1 MKSIISKSM
10 LVLAICA
17 TLFSFR
23 NKPGGEGF
31 EIYLNN
37 KVVVQQFGTDM
48 SKVKNIRLTQNL
60 AADKL
65 TIKYHHCERV
75 GKKRIVTIKDAHNKV
90 LKEFNYADAATPVA
104 VMTVNLKDLLNLMK
118 GNNQLKLYYS
128 SSELPK
134 GRMLVSFSTSAIST
148 TTHR

>member
-37 KVVVQQFGTDM
+37 KVVVQQFG
-48 SKVKNIRLTQNL
+48 
-60 AADKL
+60 
-65 TIKYHHCERV
+65 
-75 GKKRIVTIKDAHNKV
+75 KDAHNKV
-90 LKEFNYADAATPVA
+90 LKEFNYADVATPVGA
-104 VMTVNLKDLLNLMK
+104 MTVNVKDLLILMR

>member
-17 TLFSFR
+17 TLVSFR

-31 EIYLNN
+31 EIFLNN
-37 KVVVQQFGTDM
+37 KVVVQQFGNDM
-48 SKVKNIRLTQNL
+48 SKVKNIQLTQSL
-60 AADKL
+60 AAGQL
-65 TIKYHHCERV
+65 TIKYHHCGRI
-75 GKKRIVTIKDAHNKV
+75 GKNRIVTVKDAHNKV

-128 SSELPK
+128 SSELPN
-134 GRMLVSFSTSAIST
+134 GRMLVSISKSTINT
-148 TTHR
+148 TAP

>member
-1 MKSIISKSM
+1 MKSIMTKSM
-10 LVLAICA
+10 LALAICA
-17 TLFSFR
+17 TLVSFR
-23 NKPGGEGF
+23 NKPGAEGF

-90 LKEFNYADAATPVA
+90 LKEFNYADVATPVGA
-104 VMTVNLKDLLNLMK
+104 MTVNVKDLLILMR

>member
-1 MKSIISKSM
+1 METFPRFFNLK
-10 LVLAICA
+10 
-17 TLFSFR
+17 
-23 NKPGGEGF
+23 N
-31 EIYLNN
+31 
-37 KVVVQQFGTDM
+37 VVQQFGTDM

-90 LKEFNYADAATPVA
+90 LKEFNYADVATPVGA
-104 VMTVNLKDLLNLMK
+104 MTVNVKDLLILMR